1 MGKLIVIEGIDGSG
15 KNTQSRLIKA
25 RLQKENHALF
35 ITSFPQYS
43 ETSSYFVRE
52 YLSGNYGKTA
62 ESVSPKQAS
71 LCYAMDRFH
80 YFKTNPE
87 VKEALAD
94 PEVTLIAD
102 RYTTSNILF
111 QSAKAESVEEI
122 YSLIDWIC
130 DIEYGT
136 LEIPRPDLVL
146 MPYLEFS
153 KNLELLKARN
163 IAENAHKNNMS
174 KDIHEL
180 DTEYL
185 RRVHNASQIVADR
198 MGFKMIDCM
207 DAQGELRSVDDI
219 HEEMYGEVMK
229 LVLKR

>member
-15 KNTQSRLIKA
+15 KATQSRLIKA
-25 RLQKENHALF
+25 RLQRENHALF
-35 ITSFPQYS
+35 VMSFPQYS
-43 ETSSYFVRE
+43 HESSYFVRE
-52 YLSGNYGKTA
+52 YLSGAYGKTA

-80 YFKTNPE
+80 YFKANPE
-87 VKEALAD
+87 VREAIED
-94 PEVTLIAD
+94 PKVTLIAD
-102 RYTTSNILF
+102 RYTTSSILF
-111 QSAKAESVEEI
+111 QSAKEKSVSGI
-122 YSLIDWIC
+122 YSIIDWIC
-130 DIEYGT
+130 DLEYGT
-136 LEIPRPDLVL
+136 LEIPKPDLVL

-153 KNLELLKARN
+153 KNLELLQARD
-163 IAENAHKNNMS
+163 ITKNAHENHMS

-185 RRVHNASQIVADR
+185 RHVHNASQVVADK
-198 MGFKMIDCM
+198 MGFRMVDCM
-207 DAQGELRSVDDI
+207 DNEGNLRSVEDI